1 MGYNITIKEENRI
14 CHVIN
19 NKQVFPE
26 LEPYP
31 EYVRKLRKILKIG
44 L

>member
-14 CHVIN
+14 CLVVIN

-26 LEPYP
+26 VSLDTMNMCVN
-31 EYVRKLRKILKIG
+31 YVKY
-44 L
+44 